1 MKCMA
6 EILLI
11 REDAERKYQEEQRRL
26 DKEAEV
32 KYLKRI
38 ENTIEFCETTLN
50 DSFENQAKHRYN
62 NFYYNMNC
70 VIEKDRLGNK
80 QIIPLEK
87 DGEYANGDISR
98 CPSNTIK
105 YDYNTLINYLAQFCY
120 QVEFT
125 ESSYKR
131 YGSGSH
137 KSVMVTIKFAD

>member
-1 MKCMA
+1 MA

-50 DSFENQAKHRYN
+50 DSFEEQAKNRHNTFHYDI
-62 NFYYNMNC
+62 NC
-70 VIEKDRLGNK
+70 VIKKDRLGNK
-80 QIIPLEK
+80 QIIPLVK
-87 DGEYANGDISR
+87 NGEYANGEVSR
-98 CPSNTIK
+98 CPSSTIK

-120 QVEFT
+120 QVEFA

-137 KSVMVTIKFAD
+137 NSTMVTIKFAD